1 MSFPQQAELEALA
14 KKVPEGLNQEELNKL
29 GELTAKKSEW
39 LANQVKIVTDIVNL
53 IKKDKVSL
61 IDLMKNNGYSK
72 KELELTAIHFKL
84 IEGDS
89 VEITDQA
96 SSSNAETKRVQ
107 KSGPVVFTFVKVG
120 GYRSSLIRQD
130 SVPPATPNESHIAFF
145 LAKGKT
151 KEKLMQLKEKS
162 SEIDSFL
169 KSADGLKLVNA
180 WVDWFDSKV
189 KNFLEKHPEKVPAKA

>member
-14 KKVPEGLNQEELNKL
+14 KKVPEGLNQEELKKL

-39 LANQVKIVTDIVNL
+39 LANQAKIVTDIVNL

-61 IDLMKNNGYSK
+61 IDLMKNNAYSK
-72 KELELTAIHFKL
+72 RDLELTAIHFKI

-89 VEITDQA
+89 IESSDQP
-96 SSSNAETKRVQ
+96 SSSSSGTKKTQ
-107 KSGPVVFTFVKVG
+107 KSGAIIFTFKTVG
-120 GYRSSLIRQD
+120 GFRPSLIRTD
-130 SVPPATPNESHIAFF
+130 SKIPATPNESQIAFF

-151 KEKLMQLKEKS
+151 KEKLMQLKEDTP
-162 SEIDSFL
+162 EVESFL
-169 KSADGLKLVNA
+169 KSADGVKLVNA